1 MMRFP
6 TASWPQ
12 VRKEVGRQLSDVP
25 AARCQA
31 AAALA
36 LLTAGAG
43 SNVAIPILLGKIV
56 DAVITQG
63 TIVPIGISLVL
74 VAAVSALF
82 SAAGFYVLSRQS
94 ERVISALREDMVST
108 ALRLPTHRV
117 EEAGTGDL
125 VSRSTDD
132 VAELSAAVTETVPVL
147 AKSAFAIAT
156 TGVALLS
163 LNWQYLLVVGAVAP
177 LYVFAARQY
186 LQRAPQRYTDERAAM
201 AERARRLLEA
211 IRGRKTVRAFG
222 MEDQMHVG
230 IERAS
235 AQVVDKGYAARRTMM
250 VLQLWMTVIELV
262 MLVCGLLIS
271 FWVVQAGALT
281 VGSVTAA
288 MLLLIRLRGPLM
300 GLMRVID
307 TVQSGYASLSRI
319 VGVVMDPPRAVPDL
333 GAPAPGGV
341 AELKEVSFS
350 YDDGGWAVQDVN
362 LKLPA
367 GHTVA
372 LVGASG
378 AGKTT
383 IAALLAGLRVPAA
396 GTVLVDGVEVSALSD
411 SERVAR
417 LAMISQEVHVF
428 SGTLREDLSLA
439 APQASDAQMEDAL
452 QRVGAQWYARLE
464 EGLDAVIGA
473 RGIHLAPVAA
483 QQLALARILLLDPKI
498 VIMDEAT
505 AEAGSV
511 GAEALEE
518 AATEVTR
525 RRTALIVAHRLDQA
539 ARADSIAVM
548 DNGRVVEQGSHHEL
562 LDYGGRYKQ
571 LWTAWQKGRQR

>member
-12 VRKEVGRQLSDVP
+12 VREEIGRQLSDVP
-25 AARCQA
+25 SARSRG
-31 AAALA
+31 AAALV
-36 LLTAGAG
+36 LLTAGA
-43 SNVAIPILLGKIV
+43 SANVAIPILLGKIV
-56 DAVITQG
+56 DAVMAHSAILPLG
-63 TIVPIGISLVL
+63 IGLVV
-74 VAAVSALF
+74 VAVISALL
-82 SAAGFYVLSRQS
+82 SAAGFYVLSRLT

-132 VAELSAAVTETVPVL
+132 VAELSAAVTETAPVL
-147 AKSAFAIAT
+147 AKSAFAIT
-156 TGVALLS
+156 TTAVALLS
-163 LNWQYLLVVGAVAP
+163 LNWQYILVVVAVTP
-177 LYVFAARQY
+177 LYVVAARSY
-186 LQRAPQRYTDERAAM
+186 LHRAPGRYADERAAM
-201 AERARRLLEA
+201 AERARRLLET

-222 MEDQMHVG
+222 LEDQMHAG

-235 AQVVDKGYAARRTMM
+235 AQVVEEGYAARKTMM
-250 VLQLWMTVIELV
+250 VLQLWMTGIELI
-262 MLVCGLLIS
+262 MLSCGLVVS
-271 FWVVQAGALT
+271 YWAVQAGALT
-281 VGSVTAA
+281 VGAVTSA

-319 VGVVMDPPRAVPDL
+319 VGVVIDPPRAVPGY
-333 GAPAPGGV
+333 GAPAPRGE
-341 AELKEVSFS
+341 AEMRNVSFS
-350 YDDGGWAVQDVN
+350 YDDGGWAVQDVSFEI
-362 LKLPA
+362 PT

-383 IAALLAGLRVPAA
+383 VAALLAGLRVPEE
-396 GTVLVDGVEVSALSD
+396 GKVLVDGVEVSLLSD
-411 SERVAR
+411 TERAAR
-417 LAMISQEVHVF
+417 LAMITQEVHVF

-439 APQASDAQMEDAL
+439 APQASDAHMLQAL
-452 QRVGAQWYARLE
+452 ERVGARWFAHLE
-464 EGLDAVIGA
+464 EGLDTVIGSQ
-473 RGIHLAPVAA
+473 GIQLDPVAS

-511 GAEALEE
+511 GAEALEQ
-518 AATEVTR
+518 AAIEVTR
-525 RRTALIVAHRLDQA
+525 GRAALVVAHRLDQA
-539 ARADSIAVM
+539 ARADRIIVM
-548 DNGRVVEQGSHHEL
+548 DSGRVVEQGSHREL
-562 LDYGGRYKQ
+562 LNYGGRYKH
-571 LWTAWQKGRQR
+571 LWDAWQKGRQG

>member
-1 MMRFP
+1 
-6 TASWPQ
+6 
-12 VRKEVGRQLSDVP
+12 
-25 AARCQA
+25 
-31 AAALA
+31 
-36 LLTAGAG
+36 
-43 SNVAIPILLGKIV
+43 
-56 DAVITQG
+56 
-63 TIVPIGISLVL
+63 
-74 VAAVSALF
+74 
-82 SAAGFYVLSRQS
+82 
-94 ERVISALREDMVST
+94 MVST

-147 AKSAFAIAT
+147 TKSAFAIAT
-156 TGVALLS
+156 TGVALVS
-163 LNWQYLLVVGAVAP
+163 LNWQYLLVVGAVTP
-177 LYVFAARQY
+177 LYFIAARQY

-201 AERARRLLEA
+201 AERARRLLES

-222 MEDQMHVG
+222 MEDQMHAG

-235 AQVVDKGYAARRTMM
+235 AQVVDKAYAARRTMM
-250 VLQLWMTVIELV
+250 VLQLWMTGIELI
-262 MLVCGLLIS
+262 MLACGLLIS

-281 VGSVTAA
+281 VGAVTAA

-319 VGVVMDPPRAVPDL
+319 VGVVMDPPRAVPDF
-333 GAPAPGGV
+333 GAPASGGV

-383 IAALLAGLRVPAA
+383 VAALLAGLRVPAT

-452 QRVGAQWYARLE
+452 QRVGAQWYLQLE
-464 EGLDAVIGA
+464 EGLDTVIGA
-473 RGIHLAPVAA
+473 QGIHLDPVAA

-511 GAEALEE
+511 GAESLEE

-525 RRTALIVAHRLDQA
+525 GRTALVVAHRLDQA

>member
-383 IAALLAGLRVPAA
+383 VAALLAGLRIPAA

-452 QRVGAQWYARLE
+452 QRVGAQWYAQLE
-464 EGLDAVIGA
+464 EGLDTVIGA
-473 RGIHLAPVAA
+473 QGIHLAPVAA

-505 AEAGSV
+505 AEAGSA

-518 AATEVTR
+518 AAAEVTR

>member
-1 MMRFP
+1 
-6 TASWPQ
+6 
-12 VRKEVGRQLSDVP
+12 
-25 AARCQA
+25 A

-74 VAAVSALF
+74 VTAVSALF

-383 IAALLAGLRVPAA
+383 VAALLAGLRVPAA

-518 AATEVTR
+518 AAAEVTR

>member
-1 MMRFP
+1 MRFP
-6 TASWPQ
+6 TASGPQ

-25 AARCQA
+25 GARCQA

-56 DAVITQG
+56 DTVITQG
-63 TIVPIGISLVL
+63 AIVPIGISLVL

-82 SAAGFYVLSRQS
+82 SAAGFYVLSRLS

-156 TGVALLS
+156 TGVALVS
-163 LNWQYLLVVGAVAP
+163 LNWQYLLVVGAVTP

-222 MEDQMHVG
+222 MEDQMHVE
-230 IERAS
+230 IERSS

-281 VGSVTAA
+281 VGAVTAA

-319 VGVVMDPPRAVPDL
+319 VGVVMDPPRAVPDF

-383 IAALLAGLRVPAA
+383 VAALLAGLRVPAA

-452 QRVGAQWYARLE
+452 QRVGAQWYAQLE
-464 EGLDAVIGA
+464 EGLDTVIGA
-473 RGIHLAPVAA
+473 QGIHLDPVAA

-525 RRTALIVAHRLDQA
+525 GRTALVVAHRLDQA

-562 LDYGGRYKQ
+562 LNYGGRYKQ

>member
-1 MMRFP
+1 MRFP

-25 AARCQA
+25 GARCQA

-56 DAVITQG
+56 DTVITQG
-63 TIVPIGISLVL
+63 AIVPIGISLVL

-82 SAAGFYVLSRQS
+82 SAAGFYVLSRLS

-156 TGVALLS
+156 TGVALVS
-163 LNWQYLLVVGAVAP
+163 LNWQYLLVVGAVMP

-222 MEDQMHVG
+222 MEDQMHVE
-230 IERAS
+230 IERSS

-281 VGSVTAA
+281 VGAVTAA

-319 VGVVMDPPRAVPDL
+319 VGVVMDPPRAVPDF

-383 IAALLAGLRVPAA
+383 VAALLAGLRVPAA

-439 APQASDAQMEDAL
+439 APQASDAQMETAL
-452 QRVGAQWYARLE
+452 QRVGAQWYLQLE
-464 EGLDAVIGA
+464 EGLDTVIGA
-473 RGIHLAPVAA
+473 QGIHLDPVAA

>member
-1 MMRFP
+1 M
-6 TASWPQ
+6 
-12 VRKEVGRQLSDVP
+12 
-25 AARCQA
+25 
-31 AAALA
+31 
-36 LLTAGAG
+36 
-43 SNVAIPILLGKIV
+43 
-56 DAVITQG
+56 
-63 TIVPIGISLVL
+63 
-74 VAAVSALF
+74 
-82 SAAGFYVLSRQS
+82 
-94 ERVISALREDMVST
+94 ISALREDMLST

-156 TGVALLS
+156 TGVALVS
-163 LNWQYLLVVGAVAP
+163 LNWQYLLVVGAVTP
-177 LYVFAARQY
+177 LYVFAACQY

-201 AERARRLLEA
+201 GERARRLLEA

-222 MEDQMHVG
+222 MEDQMHVE
-230 IERAS
+230 IERSS

-281 VGSVTAA
+281 VGAVTAA

-319 VGVVMDPPRAVPDL
+319 VGVVMDPPRAVPDF

-383 IAALLAGLRVPAA
+383 VAALLAGLRVPAA

-452 QRVGAQWYARLE
+452 QRVGAQWYAC
-464 EGLDAVIGA
+464 
-473 RGIHLAPVAA
+473 
-483 QQLALARILLLDPKI
+483 LLYTSPSPRD
-498 VIMDEAT
+498 
-505 AEAGSV
+505 
-511 GAEALEE
+511 
-518 AATEVTR
+518 
-525 RRTALIVAHRLDQA
+525 
-539 ARADSIAVM
+539 
-548 DNGRVVEQGSHHEL
+548 
-562 LDYGGRYKQ
+562 
-571 LWTAWQKGRQR
+571 

>member
-1 MMRFP
+1 MRFP

-156 TGVALLS
+156 TGVALVS

-383 IAALLAGLRVPAA
+383 VAALLAGLRVPAA

>member
-1 MMRFP
+1 MRFP
-6 TASWPQ
+6 TASGPQ

-25 AARCQA
+25 GARCQA

-56 DAVITQG
+56 DTVITQG
-63 TIVPIGISLVL
+63 AIVPIGISLVL

-82 SAAGFYVLSRQS
+82 SAAGFYVLSRLS

-156 TGVALLS
+156 TGVALVS
-163 LNWQYLLVVGAVAP
+163 LNWQYLLVVGAVTP

-222 MEDQMHVG
+222 MEDQMHVE
-230 IERAS
+230 IERSS

-281 VGSVTAA
+281 VGAVTAA

-319 VGVVMDPPRAVPDL
+319 VGVVMDPPRAVPDF

-383 IAALLAGLRVPAA
+383 VAALLAGLRVPAA

-452 QRVGAQWYARLE
+452 QRVGAQWYLQLE
-464 EGLDAVIGA
+464 EGLDTVIGA
-473 RGIHLAPVAA
+473 RGIHLDPVAA

-525 RRTALIVAHRLDQA
+525 GRTALVVAHRLDQA

-562 LDYGGRYKQ
+562 LNYGGRYKQ

>member
-1 MMRFP
+1 MRFP

-63 TIVPIGISLVL
+63 AIVPIGISLVL

-262 MLVCGLLIS
+262 MLVCGLLIG

-383 IAALLAGLRVPAA
+383 VAALLAGLRVPAT

>member
-25 AARCQA
+25 GARPQA

-56 DAVITQG
+56 DTVITQG
-63 TIVPIGISLVL
+63 AIVPIGISLVL

-82 SAAGFYVLSRQS
+82 SAAGFYVLSRLS

-156 TGVALLS
+156 TGVALVS
-163 LNWQYLLVVGAVAP
+163 LNWQYLLVVGAVMP

-222 MEDQMHVG
+222 MEDQMHVE
-230 IERAS
+230 IERSS

-281 VGSVTAA
+281 VGAVTAA

-319 VGVVMDPPRAVPDL
+319 VGVVMDPPRAVPDF

-383 IAALLAGLRVPAA
+383 VAALLAGLRVPAA

-452 QRVGAQWYARLE
+452 QRVGAQWYAQLE
-464 EGLDAVIGA
+464 EGLDTVIGA
-473 RGIHLAPVAA
+473 RGIHLDPVAA

>member
-1 MMRFP
+1 MRFP

-25 AARCQA
+25 GARPQA

-56 DAVITQG
+56 DAVIDHG
-63 TIVPIGISLVL
+63 AIAPIGISLVL
-74 VAAVSALF
+74 VAVVSALF
-82 SAAGFYVLSRQS
+82 SAAGFYVLSRLS

-147 AKSAFAIAT
+147 AKSVFAIAT
-156 TGVALLS
+156 TGVALVS
-163 LNWQYLLVVGAVAP
+163 LNWQYLLVVGAVTP
-177 LYVFAARQY
+177 LYFIAARQY
-186 LQRAPQRYTDERAAM
+186 LQRAPQRYTDERVAM

-211 IRGRKTVRAFG
+211 IRGRETVRAFG
-222 MEDQMHVG
+222 MEDQMHAG

-262 MLVCGLLIS
+262 MLVCGLVVS
-271 FWVVQAGALT
+271 FWVVQSGALT
-281 VGSVTAA
+281 VGAVTAA

-319 VGVVMDPPRAVPDL
+319 VGVVMDPPRAVPDF
-333 GAPAPGGV
+333 GAPTPGGV

-383 IAALLAGLRVPAA
+383 VAALLAGLRVPAA
-396 GTVLVDGVEVSALSD
+396 GTVVVDGVEVSALSD

-452 QRVGAQWYARLE
+452 QRVGAQWYLQLE
-464 EGLDAVIGA
+464 EGLDTVIGA
-473 RGIHLAPVAA
+473 QGIHLDPVAA

-518 AATEVTR
+518 AATEVTLG
-525 RRTALIVAHRLDQA
+525 RTALVVAHRLDQA

>member
-1 MMRFP
+1 MRFS

-82 SAAGFYVLSRQS
+82 SAAGFYVLSRLS

-156 TGVALLS
+156 TGVALVS

-319 VGVVMDPPRAVPDL
+319 VGVVMDPPRAVPDF

-350 YDDGGWAVQDVN
+350 YDNGGWAVQDVN

-383 IAALLAGLRVPAA
+383 VAALLAGLRVPAA

-464 EGLDAVIGA
+464 EGLDTVIGA
-473 RGIHLAPVAA
+473 RGIHLDPVAA

-548 DNGRVVEQGSHHEL
+548 ANGRVVEQGSHHEL

>member
-1 MMRFP
+1 MRFP

-63 TIVPIGISLVL
+63 AIVPIGISLVL

-82 SAAGFYVLSRQS
+82 SAAGFYVLSRLS

-156 TGVALLS
+156 TGVALIS

-383 IAALLAGLRVPAA
+383 VAALLAGLRVPAA

>member
-1 MMRFP
+1 
-6 TASWPQ
+6 
-12 VRKEVGRQLSDVP
+12 
-25 AARCQA
+25 
-31 AAALA
+31 
-36 LLTAGAG
+36 
-43 SNVAIPILLGKIV
+43 
-56 DAVITQG
+56 
-63 TIVPIGISLVL
+63 
-74 VAAVSALF
+74 
-82 SAAGFYVLSRQS
+82 
-94 ERVISALREDMVST
+94 
-108 ALRLPTHRV
+108 
-117 EEAGTGDL
+117 
-125 VSRSTDD
+125 
-132 VAELSAAVTETVPVL
+132 
-147 AKSAFAIAT
+147 
-156 TGVALLS
+156 
-163 LNWQYLLVVGAVAP
+163 
-177 LYVFAARQY
+177 
-186 LQRAPQRYTDERAAM
+186 
-201 AERARRLLEA
+201 
-211 IRGRKTVRAFG
+211 
-222 MEDQMHVG
+222 
-230 IERAS
+230 
-235 AQVVDKGYAARRTMM
+235 M

-281 VGSVTAA
+281 VGAVTAA

-319 VGVVMDPPRAVPDL
+319 VGVVMDPPRAVPDF
-333 GAPAPGGV
+333 GAPTPGGV

-383 IAALLAGLRVPAA
+383 VAALLAGLRVPAT

-464 EGLDAVIGA
+464 EGLDTVIGA
-473 RGIHLAPVAA
+473 RGIRLDPVAA

-518 AATEVTR
+518 VATEVTR

-548 DNGRVVEQGSHHEL
+548 ANGRVVEQGSHHEL

>member
-1 MMRFP
+1 MRFP

-12 VRKEVGRQLSDVP
+12 VRKEVGRQLFGVP

-56 DAVITQG
+56 DAVIAQG
-63 TIVPIGISLVL
+63 AIVPIGISLVL

-82 SAAGFYVLSRQS
+82 SAAGFYVLSRLS
-94 ERVISALREDMVST
+94 ERVIAALREDMVST

-147 AKSAFAIAT
+147 AKSASAIAT
-156 TGVALLS
+156 TGVALVS

-319 VGVVMDPPRAVPDL
+319 VGVVMDPPRAVPDF

-383 IAALLAGLRVPAA
+383 VAALLAGLRVPAT

-452 QRVGAQWYARLE
+452 QRVGAEWYARLE
-464 EGLDAVIGA
+464 EGLDTVIGA
-473 RGIHLAPVAA
+473 RGIHLDPVAA

-498 VIMDEAT
+498 VLMDEAT

-548 DNGRVVEQGSHHEL
+548 ANGRVVEQGSHHEL

>member
-1 MMRFP
+1 MRFS

-82 SAAGFYVLSRQS
+82 SAAGFYVLSRLS
-94 ERVISALREDMVST
+94 ERVIAALREDMVST

-156 TGVALLS
+156 TGVALVS
-163 LNWQYLLVVGAVAP
+163 LNWQYLLVVDAVAP

-319 VGVVMDPPRAVPDL
+319 VGVVMDPPRAVPDF

-383 IAALLAGLRVPAA
+383 VAALLAGLRVPAA

-464 EGLDAVIGA
+464 EGLDTVIGA
-473 RGIHLAPVAA
+473 RGIHLDPVAA

-548 DNGRVVEQGSHHEL
+548 ANGRVVEQGSHHEL

>member
-1 MMRFP
+1 MRFP

-156 TGVALLS
+156 TGVALVS
-163 LNWQYLLVVGAVAP
+163 LNWQYLLVVGAVTP
-177 LYVFAARQY
+177 LYFIAARQY

-222 MEDQMHVG
+222 MEDQMHAG

-262 MLVCGLLIS
+262 MLVCGLVIS

-281 VGSVTAA
+281 VGAVTAA

-300 GLMRVID
+300 GLMRVVD

-319 VGVVMDPPRAVPDL
+319 VGVVMDPPRAVPDF
-333 GAPAPGGV
+333 GAPASGGV

-383 IAALLAGLRVPAA
+383 VAALLAGLRVPAT

-473 RGIHLAPVAA
+473 RGIHLDPVAA

>member
-156 TGVALLS
+156 TGVALVS

-383 IAALLAGLRVPAA
+383 VAALLAGLRVPAT

-473 RGIHLAPVAA
+473 RGIHLDPVAA

>member
-1 MMRFP
+1 MRFP
-6 TASWPQ
+6 TASGPQ

-25 AARCQA
+25 GARCQA

-56 DAVITQG
+56 DTVITQG
-63 TIVPIGISLVL
+63 AIVPIGISLVL

-82 SAAGFYVLSRQS
+82 SAAGFYVLSRLS

-156 TGVALLS
+156 TGVALVS
-163 LNWQYLLVVGAVAP
+163 LNWQYLLVVGAVTP

-222 MEDQMHVG
+222 MEDQMHVE
-230 IERAS
+230 IERSS

-281 VGSVTAA
+281 VGAVTAA

-319 VGVVMDPPRAVPDL
+319 VGVVMDPPRAVPDF

-383 IAALLAGLRVPAA
+383 VAALLAGLRVPAA

-439 APQASDAQMEDAL
+439 APQASDVQMEDAL
-452 QRVGAQWYARLE
+452 QRVGAQWYAQLE
-464 EGLDAVIGA
+464 EGLDTVIGA
-473 RGIHLAPVAA
+473 QGIHLDPVAA

-525 RRTALIVAHRLDQA
+525 GRTALVVAHRLDQA

>member
-1 MMRFP
+1 MRFP

-25 AARCQA
+25 GARPQA

-63 TIVPIGISLVL
+63 AMVSIGISLVL

-82 SAAGFYVLSRQS
+82 SAAGFYVLSRLS
-94 ERVISALREDMVST
+94 ERVISSLREDMVST

-132 VAELSAAVTETVPVL
+132 VAELSAVVTETVPVL
-147 AKSAFAIAT
+147 TKSAFAIAT
-156 TGVALLS
+156 TGVALVS
-163 LNWQYLLVVGAVAP
+163 LNWQYLLVVGAVTP
-177 LYVFAARQY
+177 LYFIAARQY

-211 IRGRKTVRAFG
+211 IRGRETVRAFG
-222 MEDQMHVG
+222 MEDQMHAG

-262 MLVCGLLIS
+262 MLVCGLVVS

-281 VGSVTAA
+281 VGAVTAA

-319 VGVVMDPPRAVPDL
+319 VGVVMDPPQAVPDF
-333 GAPAPGGV
+333 GAPTPGGV

-350 YDDGGWAVQDVN
+350 YEDGGWAVRDVN

-383 IAALLAGLRVPAA
+383 VAALLAGLRVPTT
-396 GTVLVDGVEVSALSD
+396 GTVVVDGVEVSALSD

-452 QRVGAQWYARLE
+452 QRVGAQWYLQLE
-464 EGLDAVIGA
+464 EGLDTVIGA
-473 RGIHLAPVAA
+473 RGIHLDPVAA
-483 QQLALARILLLDPKI
+483 QQLALARILLLDPQI

-511 GAEALEE
+511 GAGALEE
-518 AATEVTR
+518 AAVEVTR
-525 RRTALIVAHRLDQA
+525 GRTSLVVAHRLDQA

>member
-1 MMRFP
+1 MRLP

-43 SNVAIPILLGKIV
+43 NNVAIPILLGKIV

-63 TIVPIGISLVL
+63 AIVPIGISLVL

-82 SAAGFYVLSRQS
+82 SAAGFYVLSRLS
-94 ERVISALREDMVST
+94 ERAISALREDMVST

-156 TGVALLS
+156 TGVALVS

-319 VGVVMDPPRAVPDL
+319 VGVVMDPPRAVPDF

-383 IAALLAGLRVPAA
+383 VAALLAGLRVPAT

-439 APQASDAQMEDAL
+439 APQASDGQMEDAL
-452 QRVGAQWYARLE
+452 QRVDAQWYARLE
-464 EGLDAVIGA
+464 EGLDTVIGA
-473 RGIHLAPVAA
+473 RGIHLDPVAA
-483 QQLALARILLLDPKI
+483 QQLALARILLLDPQI

>member
-1 MMRFP
+1 MRFP

-63 TIVPIGISLVL
+63 AIVPIGISLVL

-82 SAAGFYVLSRQS
+82 SAAGFYVLSRLS

-156 TGVALLS
+156 TGVALVS
-163 LNWQYLLVVGAVAP
+163 LNWQYLLVVSAVAP

-186 LQRAPQRYTDERAAM
+186 LQRAPQRYTEERAAM

-307 TVQSGYASLSRI
+307 TVQSGYASLSRM
-319 VGVVMDPPRAVPDL
+319 VGVVMDPPRAVPDF
-333 GAPAPGGV
+333 GAPTPGGV

-383 IAALLAGLRVPAA
+383 VAVLLAGLRVPAT

-452 QRVGAQWYARLE
+452 QRVGAQWYAQLE
-464 EGLDAVIGA
+464 EGLDTVIGA